1 MGASGPAGRSAVS
14 GVGSLIF
21 LTIGTHEPFDRLLRV
36 ADKWIEQ
43 TSYNHELV
51 AQAVS
56 PNSGAYIPKNF
67 RIIPHLS
74 PADYEELV
82 LQADLIVSHA
92 GMGSIL
98 TAFTHGKPI
107 VIMPRRGHLR
117 ETRND
122 HQYTTVRHL
131 MKRPGLFVAQDE
143 MDFPNVMDK
152 ALAAIISGTPQH
164 LSSVAASGFTDALRS
179 FLISSNR
186 S

>member
-1 MGASGPAGRSAVS
+1 M
-14 GVGSLIF
+14 IF
-21 LTIGTHEPFDRLLRV
+21 LTIGTHEPFDRLVRV

-43 TSYNHELV
+43 TSHEHELV

-56 PNSGAYIPKNF
+56 PTSGAYNPKSF
-67 RIIPHLS
+67 KMIPHLS
-74 PADYEELV
+74 PADYEERI

-122 HQYTTVRHL
+122 HQYTTVKNL
-131 MKRPGLFVAQDE
+131 PKRPGLFVAQDE
-143 MDFPNVMDK
+143 IEFPNVMDK
-152 ALAAIISGTPQH
+152 ALAAITSSVPPH
-164 LSSVAASGFTDALRS
+164 LSPVADSGFTDALRS

-186 S
+186 G